1 MLDQHGRRLQETLLE
16 VAVVEEVA
24 AERVAVGEVVGLV
37 EAEVAGVNVKVM
49 LLKGETRKWYSE
61 L

>member
-37 EAEVAGVNVKVM
+37 EAEVAGVKVKVM
-49 LLKGETRKWYSE
+49 LLKGESRKWYSE